1 MLLSRASLRCSSSEL
16 SQIVFII
23 NFTSVN
29 FKDKAFVVKNTVL
42 VVTKNRSMKSPDCT
56 YNSYYDNL
64 KDLVFLAV

>member
-1 MLLSRASLRCSSSEL
+1 MLLSRDSLRCSRSEL

-42 VVTKNRSMKSPDCT
+42 AVAKNRRIKSPDCT
-56 YNSYYDNL
+56 YNSYYNNL
-64 KDLVFLAV
+64 KDLDF